1 MIYGSLETEP
11 KEIFSAPNTVWNK
24 LCFNTSLRYFRLVL
38 KRLCIV
44 QLNSYQIH
52 FMAHKTPSCDTIMLS
67 KVFDITVLDLMILM
81 HDNPIRYSG
90 HWKGWPWRGGPEGV
104 GPEIAMGDAISISIW
119 AQKSRDFQGPPLQGH
134 PFRATPSGPP
144 LPMARV
150 PYWIFMH

>member
-104 GPEIAMGDAISISIW
+104 GPENLDFFGPRECHFR
-119 AQKSRDFQGPPLQGH
+119 AQKSLDFQGPPLPMPLVMMLH
-134 PFRATPSGPP
+134 SSKPLRTTP
-144 LPMARV
+144 
-150 PYWIFMH
+150 

>member
-81 HDNPIRYSG
+81 WSHPLLG
-90 HWKGWPWRGGPEGV
+90 QLEGV
-104 GPEIAMGDAISISIW
+104 GPENL
-119 AQKSRDFQGPPLQGH
+119 DFFGPKWHSL
-134 PFRATPSGPP
+134 RS
-144 LPMARV
+144 L
-150 PYWIFMH
+150 

>member
-104 GPEIAMGDAISISIW
+104 ALKGWALKISTFLGPNTNRNRIAHCNFRA
-119 AQKSRDFQGPPLQGH
+119 H
-134 PFRATPSGPP
+134 PFQWPSDNLSFFFSLDYNGG
-144 LPMARV
+144 
-150 PYWIFMH
+150 

>member
-90 HWKGWPWRGGPEGV
+90 HWKGWPWRGGPWKSRLFWAQILI
-104 GPEIAMGDAISISIW
+104 EIASPIANS
-119 AQKSRDFQGPPLQGH
+119 GP
-134 PFRATPSGPP
+134 TPSNG
-144 LPMARV
+144 LQTICLSFLVWILMAGRSV
-150 PYWIFMH
+150 VSF